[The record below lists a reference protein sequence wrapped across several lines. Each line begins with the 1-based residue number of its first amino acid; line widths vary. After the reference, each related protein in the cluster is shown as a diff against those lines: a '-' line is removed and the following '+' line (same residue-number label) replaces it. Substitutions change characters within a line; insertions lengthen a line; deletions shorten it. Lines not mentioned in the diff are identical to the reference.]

1 MMQVN
6 SKLVLDVPQELSTP
20 RVSTQTSGDRGFSS
34 LLNGQ
39 TSPAQPE
46 AKAASS
52 SPIPAT
58 SRQESEK
65 NTSKTDSK
73 KKSDEAAAVQDA
85 NRERNIEQL
94 DARSEEQVTEAES
107 DGGESDEVEIDEA
120 ADSDVIELELEP
132 DAATAES
139 ELGSTGG
146 SSLPHLDFLAHLQ
159 ISLEASEQMASG
171 KPLPLP
177 GWDAVNDE
185 VTAEDVETDTSVLA
199 SDADRTAVAAQ
210 SAAAISA
217 RTEALPAEKT
227 SQTNPAQLLAQ
238 EGNESDGSG
247 ESFAFAGMNGAEAE
261 DSSDEVVSSGSAE
274 NLPAEQAS
282 DASGES
288 GNPLTQLAALL
299 SSGVTREGA
308 SHTGQRRPNAE
319 ATALDQEALAA
330 ATSKAEVSADSA
342 DQASADQ
349 SALDLQRGATTTAQ
363 SEASSRNQAGSAEMS
378 LFPRTLNAQNT
389 ASSENVSAR
398 SATVQQQLAAVHLA
412 SPQQAVPELAE
423 RMTLMIGQKWHEA
436 EIQLEPQG
444 LGKMSIQLSIDQDQ
458 KATIQF
464 VVQQGA
470 SRDLLEQAM
479 PRLRDMLASQG
490 VQLGETSVQQQTSGQ
505 QQSQGQLAQQER
517 QGGGNSWQG
526 GLNSQGESVDVQNLA
541 IHSTDAAGIDF
552 YA

>member
-6 SKLVLDVPQELSTP
+6 SKLALDVPQELSTP
-20 RVSTQTSGDRGFSS
+20 RAPTQTSGDRGFSS

-39 TSPAQPE
+39 TSPSQPE

-52 SPIPAT
+52 SPTPAS

-65 NTSKTDSK
+65 NAAKTDSK
-73 KKSDEAAAVQDA
+73 RKSDEAAIAQEAD
-85 NRERNIEQL
+85 RERNIEQL
-94 DARSEEQVTEAES
+94 DARSEEQVTEAQSAEDEETQSDVSEQGPDAVTAEKES
-107 DGGESDEVEIDEA
+107 DTTGD
-120 ADSDVIELELEP
+120 
-132 DAATAES
+132 TALS
-139 ELGSTGG
+139 
-146 SSLPHLDFLAHLQ
+146 PLDFLAHLQ
-159 ISLEASEQMASG
+159 TSLEASEQMASG

-177 GWDAVNDE
+177 GWDATNDE
-185 VTAEDVETDTSVLA
+185 AAAADVDTDASAMA
-199 SDADRTAVAAQ
+199 SDAAKTALAAQ
-210 SAAAISA
+210 SAATVSGRDETSA
-217 RTEALPAEKT
+217 ADDT
-227 SQTNPAQLLAQ
+227 SRMSPAQLLTQ
-238 EGNESDGSG
+238 ESNEGDGSG
-247 ESFAFAGMNGAEAE
+247 ESFAFTGMNGAETE
-261 DSSDEVVSSGSAE
+261 DSSDEAVSSGSTE
-274 NLPAEQAS
+274 SLPAKPATDES
-282 DASGES
+282 D
-288 GNPLTQLAALL
+288 NPLTQLAALL
-299 SSGVTREGA
+299 SSGATREGA
-308 SHTGQRRPNAE
+308 SHTGQRRPDAE

-330 ATSKAEVSADSA
+330 TTSKAEVSADSA

-349 SALDLQRGATTTAQ
+349 SALDLQRVATTTAQ
-363 SEASSRNQAGSAEMS
+363 AESSSRSQVGSAEMS
-378 LFPRTLNAQNT
+378 LFQQALNSQST
-389 ASSENVSAR
+389 ASSESATAR
-398 SATVQQQLAAVHLA
+398 SASVQQQLAAVHLA

-517 QGGGNSWQG
+517 QGGGNGWQG

-541 IHSTDAAGIDF
+541 IHSTDTSGIDF